1 MKKIY
6 IIILI
11 LLVTVAWPKYVQNLY
26 ALDRNALEYFDLGLK
41 TSMAYKKTNYF
52 SKAIELNPRLASAY
66 EERGLNYYFQGKYNE
81 VIEDFT
87 NYIRLVPNKAD
98 AYKMLGI
105 AYLKIN
111 NYEKAIVNFDKAL
124 ELEPEIKGV
133 LGYRAEAF
141 RMMGRLDE
149 AVDDSGRAIAM
160 EGNLRILSDAYRTRA
175 KAYLELGQD
184 VLANAD
190 LKRAAEIDPRY
201 FFYRYVSGYADL
213 EDMRK
218 AGLFGMIGISFV
230 FIFGL
235 KLKPPKKDE

>member
-26 ALDRNALEYFDLGLK
+26 ALDRNAVEYFDLGLK

-52 SKAIELNPRLASAY
+52 TKAIELNPRLAPAY
-66 EERGLNYYFQGKYNE
+66 EERGLNYYFQGKYHE

-87 NYIRLVPNKAD
+87 NYIRLVPNKAN

-105 AYLKIN
+105 AYLKTN
-111 NYEKAIVNFDKAL
+111 NYEKAIANFDRAL

-133 LGYRAEAF
+133 FGYRAEAF
-141 RMMGRLDE
+141 RMVGRLDE
-149 AVDDSGRAIAM
+149 AIDDSSRAIAM
-160 EGNLRILSDAYRTRA
+160 EDNLRNLSDAYRTRA

-184 VLANAD
+184 VPANDD

-201 FFYRYVSGYADL
+201 YFYRYVSGYADL
-213 EDMRK
+213 EDMRR
-218 AGLFGMIGISFV
+218 AGLIGMIGISFV

>member
-6 IIILI
+6 ISILI
-11 LLVTVAWPKYVQNLY
+11 LLVTVVWPKHVQNVY
-26 ALDRNALEYFDLGLK
+26 AFDGNALEYFDLGLK

-52 SKAIELNPRLASAY
+52 TRAIELNPRLAPAY
-66 EERGLNYYFQGKYNE
+66 EERGWNYYFQGKYNE

-111 NYEKAIVNFDKAL
+111 NFEKAVINFDKAL
-124 ELEPEIKGV
+124 DLEPKIKGV
-133 LGYRAEAF
+133 FGYRAEAF
-141 RMMGRLDE
+141 RMLGMLNQ
-149 AVDDSGRAIAM
+149 AVEDSNKALAV
-160 EGNLRILSDAYRTRA
+160 ESDLRILADTYRTRA
-175 KAYLELGQD
+175 KTYLELGEEI
-184 VLANAD
+184 LANAD
-190 LKRAAEIDPRY
+190 FKKAAETDPRY
-201 FFYRYVSGYADL
+201 FLYRYVSGYADL
-213 EDMRK
+213 EDIRK
-218 AGLFGMIGISFV
+218 AGLIGMICISFV

>member
-1 MKKIY
+1 MKKLY
-6 IIILI
+6 ICILI
-11 LLVTVAWPKYVQNLY
+11 LLVTVVWPKHVQNVY
-26 ALDRNALEYFDLGLK
+26 AFDGNALEYFDLGLK

-52 SKAIELNPRLASAY
+52 TKAIELNPRLAPAY

-98 AYKMLGI
+98 AFRMLGM

-124 ELEPEIKGV
+124 DLEPEIKGV
-133 LGYRAEAF
+133 FGYRAEAF
-141 RMMGRLDE
+141 RMIGQLDK
-149 AVDDSGRAIAM
+149 AIDDSNRALTM
-160 EGNLRILSDAYRTRA
+160 ESNMRILADIYRTRA
-175 KAYLELGQD
+175 KTYLELGQEE
-184 VLANAD
+184 LANANF
-190 LKRAAEIDPRY
+190 KRAAEIDPRY
-201 FFYRYVSGYADL
+201 FFYRYMSGYADL
-213 EDMRK
+213 EDMRR
-218 AGLFGMIGISFV
+218 AGLIGMIGIAFV

>member
-6 IIILI
+6 ICILI
-11 LLVTVAWPKYVQNLY
+11 LLVTVVWPKHVQNVY
-26 ALDRNALEYFDLGLK
+26 AFDGNALEYFALGLK

-52 SKAIELNPRLASAY
+52 TKAIELNPRLAPAY

-98 AYKMLGI
+98 AFRMLGM

-124 ELEPEIKGV
+124 DLEPEIKGV
-133 LGYRAEAF
+133 FGYRAEAF
-141 RMMGRLDE
+141 RMIGQLDK
-149 AVDDSGRAIAM
+149 AIDDSNRALTM
-160 EGNLRILSDAYRTRA
+160 ESNLRILADIYRTRA
-175 KAYLELGQD
+175 KAYLELGQEE
-184 VLANAD
+184 LANANF
-190 LKRAAEIDPRY
+190 KRAAEIDPRY
-201 FFYRYVSGYADL
+201 FFYRYMSGYADL
-213 EDMRK
+213 EDMRR
-218 AGLFGMIGISFV
+218 AGLIGMIGIAFV

>member
-6 IIILI
+6 IIILL
-11 LLVTVAWPKYVQNLY
+11 LLVTVAWPQYVQNLY
-26 ALDRNALEYFDLGLK
+26 ALDRNAVEYFDLGLK

-52 SKAIELNPRLASAY
+52 TKAIELNPRLAPAY
-66 EERGLNYYFQGKYNE
+66 EERGLNYYFQGKYHE

-87 NYIRLVPNKAD
+87 NYIRLVPNKAN

-105 AYLKIN
+105 AYLKTN
-111 NYEKAIVNFDKAL
+111 NYEKAIANFDRAL
-124 ELEPEIKGV
+124 ELEPKIKGV
-133 LGYRAEAF
+133 FGYRAEAF
-141 RMMGRLDE
+141 RMVGRLDE
-149 AVDDSGRAIAM
+149 AIEDSSRAIAM
-160 EGNLRILSDAYRTRA
+160 EDNLRILSDAYRTRA

-184 VLANAD
+184 VPANAD

-218 AGLFGMIGISFV
+218 AGLIGMIGISFV